1 MPRKSKNRNL
11 HRAKKEQNDEH
22 YTRLTDIERELHHY
36 RDHFRDQVVFLN
48 CDDPETSHFWLYFK
62 LKFEFLGLKKLIA
75 THYDRERPTYKL
87 ELFGYGEEPVRTSL
101 TQNGDFRSPECV
113 EILKEADVVVTN
125 PPFSLAREYVAQL
138 VEHDKK
144 FVIVGGFNWITYKE
158 IFKLI
163 KDNRLWLGV
172 SPRNMSFMQP
182 DGTEKQVNACW
193 FTNLEHK
200 RRKEELLLWREYA
213 GNEEM
218 YPRYDNYD
226 AIEVSKVRDI
236 PKDYAGVMGVP
247 ITFLEKYNPRQFSV
261 EGNIGSYAPDG
272 YSLANAVYLKKR
284 KVFKRIVIRRIP

>member
-1 MPRKSKNRNL
+1 MSGNQNL
-11 HRAKKEQNDEH
+11 NRAKKDQNDEF
-22 YTRLTDIERELHHY
+22 YTAYDDIELEMKHY
-36 RDHFRDQVVFLN
+36 KSHFQDRVVFLN
-48 CDDPETSHFWLYFK
+48 CDDPKESKFWEYFSI
-62 LKFEFLGLKKLIA
+62 KFRSLGLKKLIA

-172 SPRNMSFMQP
+172 SPRNMRFMQP

-200 RRKEELLLWREYA
+200 RRKEELKWTREYA
-213 GNEEM
+213 GNEDH

-226 AIEVSKVRDI
+226 AIEVRCVSDI
-236 PKDYAGVMGVP
+236 PIDYTGVMGVP
-247 ITFLEKYNPRQFSV
+247 ITFLENYNPDRFEIVGCNRGRDQDPGGVYGRS
-261 EGNIGSYAPDG
+261 SYVHG
-272 YSLANAVYLKKR
+272 KET
-284 KVFKRIVIRRIP
+284 FKRIFIRRKV